1 MEYQDAI
8 AARHSAYMLDDRI
21 EDAGVS
27 ADDVL
32 AMLRSIAPKVPS
44 SYNSQSARLVLLTG
58 EDHRRF
64 WRIVEDILRAKVD
77 DDKRFARTEVKLRG
91 FAAAAGTVLFYEIDS
106 VTEGLKETYPSYAD
120 VFPTW
125 AEHGNAMIQFA
136 VWTGFYDMGLAANI
150 QHYNPI
156 IDARVADEFS
166 VPEGYRLVAQMVF
179 GRETQV
185 PAGKPK
191 LSGEDMVSV
200 GRAGGVRE

>member
-44 SYNSQSARLVLLTG
+44 SYNSQSARLILLTG

-200 GRAGGVRE
+200 GRAGGASE

>member
-44 SYNSQSARLVLLTG
+44 SYNSQSARLILLTG

-64 WRIVEDILRAKVD
+64 WGIVEEVLRAKVN

-106 VTEGLKETYPSYAD
+106 VTDGLKETYPSYAD